1 MPHRFCAICGKVIDE
16 FAPHFGMCLNCYLKE
31 NPLFELPNNYSFKL
45 CIDCQNYAK
54 KEDWIESENK
64 DLFQII
70 EAVLIRFLLKN
81 YVKQDIIQFSFS
93 FDKLVYSS
101 RDLLTSLDVTILGK
115 LRDNQKISHQHTLKL
130 NINYDLCKNCS
141 NLRAGMYYLSIIQ
154 LRVTDKSQFG
164 VIEEALSQISFF
176 VENLFTKN
184 KSQYISKIEDQNL
197 GVDLYLS
204 TNELMNRIISHM
216 RANFIFILNRT
227 KKLVGR
233 DSQKGRGLYRL
244 KALIKFLP
252 FKKND
257 VVIINKVT
265 YLVENITKNRVTLR
279 DENSSKHVKNFSFFF
294 KNKTSLKLI
303 KEGD

>member
-1 MPHRFCAICGKVIDE
+1 MPHRFCAICGTVIDE
-16 FAPHFGMCLNCYLKE
+16 FAPHFGMCLNCYLTE
-31 NPLFELPNNYSFKL
+31 NPLFELPNNYRFKL

-64 DLFQII
+64 DLFKII
-70 EAVLIRFLLKN
+70 EAALIRFLLKN
-81 YVKQDIIQFSFS
+81 YIKQDMIIFSFS
-93 FDKLVYSS
+93 FDTFVYSS
-101 RDLLTSLDVTILGK
+101 RDLLTSMDVTVLGK

-130 NINYDLCKNCS
+130 NISYDLCKNCT
-141 NLRAGMYYLSIIQ
+141 NLRAGMYYISIIQ

-164 VIEEALSQISFF
+164 VIKEALGHISIF
-176 VENLFTKN
+176 VENLFAKN
-184 KSQYISKIEDQNL
+184 QTQYISKIEDQNL

-216 RANFIFILNRT
+216 RANFTFILNRT

-252 FKKND
+252 VKKND
-257 VVIINKVT
+257 LVIINKVT
-265 YLVENITKNRVTLR
+265 YLVENITKNKVVLR

-294 KNKTSLKLI
+294 KNKISLNPI
-303 KEGD
+303 EGVD

>member
-31 NPLFELPNNYSFKL
+31 NPLFELPNNYNFKL

-64 DLFQII
+64 DLFKII
-70 EAVLIRFLLKN
+70 EAALIRFLLKN
-81 YVKQDIIQFSFS
+81 YEKQGMIQFSFS

-101 RDLLTSLDVTILGK
+101 KDLLTSMDVTILGK
-115 LRDNQKISHQHTLKL
+115 LKEDQKISHQHTLKL

-154 LRVTDKSQFG
+154 LRVTDKAQFG
-164 VIEEALSQISFF
+164 AIEEALSQISFF
-176 VENLFTKN
+176 VENLFAKDKT
-184 KSQYISKIEDQNL
+184 QYISKIEDQNL

-216 RANFIFILNRT
+216 RANFTIILNRT

-257 VVIINKVT
+257 DVIINNIT
-265 YLVENITKNRVTLR
+265 YLVENISKNKVVLR
-279 DENSSKHVKNFSFFF
+279 DENNSKQVKNFSFFF
-294 KNKTSLKLI
+294 KNKLSLKVI
-303 KEGD
+303 KEAD

>member
-81 YVKQDIIQFSFS
+81 YAKQDIIQFSFS

-265 YLVENITKNRVTLR
+265 YLVENITKNRVSLR